1 MLNVFIDFP
10 PTNCGKM
17 KVTHMRDFMSTVHS
31 NYAFSVYSDPMVEK
45 IGGFTVIVE
54 PIHFQGSED
63 YEDDEGY
70 DIPDATIETL
80 WPSHW
85 LVEYESEGAWS
96 IYNTNLSKND
106 LILAL
111 HTMGFASSQSLDER
125 CEGRSA
131 LDPSIAALL

>member
-1 MLNVFIDFP
+1 MNTP
-10 PTNCGKM
+10 
-17 KVTHMRDFMSTVHS
+17 HS
-31 NYAFSVYSDPMVEK
+31 NYAFSVYNDPTVES

-54 PIHFQGSED
+54 PVSFSSECPHD
-63 YEDDEGY
+63 IEYDDDEGY
-70 DIPDATIETL
+70 DIPDPTVQSL

-85 LVEYESEGAWS
+85 LVEYEMEGAWN
-96 IYNTNLSKND
+96 IYNTKLSKND

-131 LDPSIAALL
+131 LDPAIAAMLQIR